1 MSDDMPGNVI
11 RILSGA
17 PTIVCISNNCMY
29 LQAAGFE
36 LKVSWSQIDLEMDI
50 YALQYDDYTFIFQG
64 CKNNVF
70 LEIDNTS
77 PDLCSPIM
85 KEAS

>member
-36 LKVSWSQIDLEMDI
+36 LRVSWSQIELEMDI
-50 YALQYDDYTFIFQG
+50 
-64 CKNNVF
+64 
-70 LEIDNTS
+70 
-77 PDLCSPIM
+77 
-85 KEAS
+85 